1 MINRIIPTILS
12 IAISICFI
20 TCGTNNAPNSEESHE
35 STMEFNEIAITIHGG
50 EVSNH
55 QDNIT
60 VMKEENVRLVFDSD
74 QALTV
79 HLHGYDLEKKVPIYE
94 KVAMEFW
101 ANATGRFV
109 ITSHSSHDTSHSS
122 HDIGKEGHAELFE
135 SDSLLRGDTFEYVI
149 PTDMKDMTI
158 PYHDHMS
165 HNLVGSIVVSPD
177 HGEEHLTLIN
187 ISEEHRTFEPAEVM
201 VKPGAIVRWKNS
213 TNEKIRITS
222 GNPPSDSHNDHS
234 KNEEDEKT
242 LITLEVRP

>member
-1 MINRIIPTILS
+1 MINGVITTILS

-20 TCGTNNAPNSEESHE
+20 TCGTNNAPDSEESHG
-35 STMEFNEIAITIHGG
+35 STMEFNEIAIKIHGG

-60 VMKEENVRLVFDSD
+60 VMKGENVRLVFNSD
-74 QALTV
+74 QALVV
-79 HLHGYDLEKKVPIYE
+79 HLHGYDLEKTVPINE
-94 KVAMEFW
+94 EVVMEFW

-135 SDSLLRGDTFEYVI
+135 SDSLLQGDTFEYVI

-165 HNLVGSIVVSPD
+165 HNLVGSIVVSP
-177 HGEEHLTLIN
+177 HHVEEHLTLIK

-201 VKPGAIVRWKNS
+201 VKPGAIVRWENN
-213 TNEKIRITS
+213 TNGKVRITS
-222 GNPPSDSHNDHS
+222 GNPPGDSHNGHS
-234 KNEEDEKT
+234 KNEDDEKT
-242 LITLEVRP
+242 LIALEVRP